1 MRRGVMGE
9 LVITALI
16 VASQAIMVYILVS
29 TLWRVDRKIKVLQE
43 RTDELWFFM
52 NLHKGMLNGIMDRG
66 YR

>member
-1 MRRGVMGE
+1 MGE

-43 RTDELWFFM
+43 RTDELWFYM